1 MSKLFSRFKLRGL
14 DFKNRIFVSPMC
26 QYSAQDGI
34 ADTWHMVHLGS
45 RAVGGAALV
54 MVEATAVVPEGR
66 ISPHDMGIWSDR
78 HAEALAPIA
87 RFIREQ
93 GAVPAIQLAHA
104 GRKASADAPWSSRGP
119 LGQENGGWQVVA
131 PSAVPFSPSSPLP
144 RELAEAELDVIVAA
158 FVAAAKRSLA
168 AGFEVVEIHMA
179 HGYLLHEF
187 LSPLSNRRNDT
198 YGGSLENRARFP
210 LRVAQAVREVWPQ
223 NLPFFVRISATD
235 WVEGGWDLAQSLQ
248 LCLWLKEA
256 GVDLIDCSSGGLT
269 PDAKIPAGPG
279 FQTPFAAAIRQ
290 ELGIAVGAV
299 GLITAPVQA
308 EQIVATGSADAV
320 FLARELLR
328 DPYWPLHAAKI
339 LGAEVQ
345 WPVQY
350 ERAKPA

>member
-1 MSKLFSRFKLRGL
+1 MSKLFSRFKLREL
-14 DFKNRIFVSPMC
+14 EFKNRIFVSPMC
-26 QYSAQDGI
+26 QYSAQDGM

-45 RAVGGAALV
+45 RAVGGAGLV

-66 ISPHDMGIWSDR
+66 ISPYDMGIWSDR

-87 RFIREQ
+87 RFILDQ
-93 GAVPAIQLAHA
+93 GAVPGIQLAHA
-104 GRKASADAPWSSRGP
+104 GRKASADAPWLSRNA
-119 LGQENGGWQVVA
+119 LGAENGGWQVVA
-131 PSAVPFSPSSPLP
+131 PSAVPFSPGSPLP
-144 RELAEAELDVIVAA
+144 RELSEAEMDALVGA
-158 FVAAAKRSLA
+158 FAAAAKRSLA

-187 LSPLSNRRNDT
+187 LSPLSNHRKDA
-198 YGGSLENRARFP
+198 YGGSLENRARLP
-210 LRVAQAVREVWPQ
+210 LRVAKAVREEWPQ
-223 NLPFFVRISATD
+223 NLPMFVRISATD

-248 LCLWLKEA
+248 LCRWLKEA
-256 GVDLIDCSSGGLT
+256 GIDLIDCSSGGMT

-345 WPVQY
+345 WPMQY

>member
-1 MSKLFSRFKLRGL
+1 MSKLFSRFKLREL
-14 DFKNRIFVSPMC
+14 EFKNRIFVSPMC
-26 QYSAQDGI
+26 QYSAHDGI

-54 MVEATAVVPEGR
+54 MVEASAVVPEGR

-104 GRKASADAPWSSRGP
+104 GRKASTDAPWQSRSALVP
-119 LGQENGGWQVVA
+119 ENGGWQVVA
-131 PSAVPFSPSSPLP
+131 PSAVPFSPKSPLP
-144 RELAEAELDVIVAA
+144 RELAEAELGGIVAA

-168 AGFEVVEIHMA
+168 AGFEVAEIHMA
-179 HGYLLHEF
+179 HGYLLHQF
-187 LSPLSNRRNDT
+187 LSPLSNRRKDG

-210 LRVAQAVREVWPQ
+210 LRVAQAVRGVWPQ

-248 LCLWLKEA
+248 LCRWLKDV
-256 GVDLIDCSSGGLT
+256 GVDLIDCSTGGMT
-269 PDAKIPAGPG
+269 PDARIPAGPG

-328 DPYWPLHAAKI
+328 DPYWPLHAAHE
-339 LGAEVQ
+339 LGAEVP